1 MCLSCC
7 FIYRLTIIYY
17 SREDVF
23 FTNLLEES
31 NMSIDFVMESEQLES
46 PQCEVCTEQSP
57 SENQLGSIAKKP
69 ARGVKFTVEEDL
81 LLVSAWLNISMD
93 PIVGNQQKRN
103 TYWDNIYEY
112 FEKERTSCISRSA
125 NSLMHRWSMIQVKT
139 NKFCGFLAQVE
150 RRNESGLNEQD
161 KVFFF
166 FF

>member
-1 MCLSCC
+1 MDS
-7 FIYRLTIIYY
+7 RA
-17 SREDVF
+17 REDVF

-31 NMSIDFVMESEQLES
+31 NMSIDFDMESGQLES

-57 SENQLGSIAKKP
+57 SENQLGSIAKKST
-69 ARGVKFTVEEDL
+69 RGLKFTVEEDL

-103 TYWDNIYEY
+103 TYWDNICEY
-112 FEKERTSCISRSA
+112 FEKERTSCISRGA
-125 NSLMHRWSMIQVKT
+125 NSLMYRWSMIQVKT

-166 FF
+166 IFFLSNVKI